1 MAVKYFIM
9 GEKKLILGSFDR
21 EIRNVWS
28 IYVQNL
34 I

>member
-21 EIRNVWS
+21 EMFGVFM
-28 IYVQNL
+28 YKT
-34 I
+34 